1 MSDPIGVMTFL
12 AGNIDG
18 AMDKFVVQTSTALSV
33 GLAPLVAAGL
43 TIWCILYGMAT
54 MRGEVADPFMGFV
67 KQTTKLSLI
76 CAFALGTG
84 IFQDM
89 IVGGVYGFLD
99 GLTQIVSPGNSTSI
113 FVALDQYD
121 KKATEQAL
129 VIMGHG
135 MTKLPTG
142 GYLDIVAS
150 LILQVTNALLMIL
163 CGGFAVVAKVSLS
176 LVLALGPLF
185 IASLAFAPIARLFE
199 SWLSTVLSKVLLGVY
214 LAAVLSFALVI
225 SNDYMD
231 RMIANTGNVNAISD
245 AFGFVIINGVLLVVA
260 YQLPQL
266 AAGLTGGV
274 SVTGGGL
281 AGFLMG
287 RLMGRGRGDSGGGDG
302 SKSGGGSVSDASGS
316 SGSSG
321 GSNSSGASSGAS
333 SAGRTPAYRRA
344 ALDRINTNKGASA

>member
-1 MSDPIGVMTFL
+1 MSDPIGLMTFL
-12 AGNIDG
+12 AGNIDA
-18 AMDKFVVQTSTALSV
+18 AMDKFVVQTSAAVSA
-33 GLAPLVAAGL
+33 GIAPLVAMGI
-43 TIWCILYGMAT
+43 TIWCILYGMAS
-54 MRGEVADPFMGFV
+54 MRGEVATPLMGFV

-76 CAFALGTG
+76 CGIAITTG
-84 IFQDM
+84 VFQDL

-150 LILQVTNALLMIL
+150 LILQFTNALLMIL

-287 RLMGRGRGDSGGGDG
+287 RLMGRGRGGNGGGGGSDSG
-302 SKSGGGSVSDASGS
+302 GGGSVSDASGS
-316 SGSSG
+316 AG
-321 GSNSSGASSGAS
+321 SSGASSGAS

-344 ALDRINTNKGASA
+344 TLERLQMNKGA

>member
-1 MSDPIGVMTFL
+1 MSDPIGLMTFL
-12 AGNIDG
+12 SGNIDA
-18 AMDKFVVQTSTALSV
+18 AMDKFVVQTSAALSL
-33 GLAPLVAAGL
+33 GLTPLVVAGL
-43 TIWCILYGMAT
+43 SIWFTLYGMAV
-54 MRGEVADPFMGFV
+54 MRGEVNDPVMGFV
-67 KQTTKLSLI
+67 KQATKISFI

-89 IVGGVYGFLD
+89 IVGSVYGFLD

-135 MTKLPTG
+135 MTKLPMG
-142 GYLDIVAS
+142 GWLDIAAGF
-150 LILQVTNALLMIL
+150 LLQFANAVLMIL
-163 CGGFAVVAKVSLS
+163 CGGFAVVAKVALS

-185 IASLAFAPIARLFE
+185 IACLAFGPVARLFE

-214 LAAVLSFALVI
+214 LAAVLTFALVI
-225 SNDYMD
+225 SSDYMD

-266 AAGLTGGV
+266 AAGLTGGISV
-274 SVTGGGL
+274 SGGGL
-281 AGFLMG
+281 AGFMMG
-287 RLMGRGRGDSGGGDG
+287 KLTGRGGRGDGGGGGG
-302 SKSGGGSVSDASGS
+302 SDGGGSVSNASGS
-316 SGSSG
+316 STSSSANSTPAG
-321 GSNSSGASSGAS
+321 SSGASGG
-333 SAGRTPAYRRA
+333 GRTPAYRRA
-344 ALDRINTNKGASA
+344 TLDRLHAPSKGN